1 MKVEFRLL
9 NCFLLVLP
17 LLVWNMLLAPR
28 ITDSRITSDA
38 HSPAWLL
45 IAENVSRIAVFTLPL
60 LFPLRINDPLS
71 KAGLA
76 TFLLGALVYFVS
88 WLPLLFAPGSAWGSS
103 VPSLLAPR
111 LTPLLP
117 LFGIALIGRSW
128 PYGAML
134 GVFVLLHTWHGLQ
147 NL

>member
-45 IAENVSRIAVFTLPL
+45 IAENVSRMAVFALPL
-60 LFPLRINDPLS
+60 LFPLRMKDLPGR
-71 KAGLA
+71 AGLLA
-76 TFLLGALVYFVS
+76 FLLGSLIYFAS
-88 WLPLLFAPGSAWGSS
+88 WLPLLLAPGSVWSNSAAG
-103 VPSLLAPR
+103 LLAPR
-111 LTPLLP
+111 LTPLLA
-117 LFGIALIGRSW
+117 LLGIALIGHAW
-128 PYGAML
+128 PYGVL
-134 GVFVLLHTWHGLQ
+134 VGVFVLLHTWHGLQ